1 MYDVIMYEFIKQC
14 NKETLAE
21 WTSYSI
27 LRSKR
32 YFNVQNRAYIPLHS
46 RIWCH
51 MSSLVFGIKVNDT
64 SWINNLLCIYGKLKS
79 IFLRKDFYWCYMHHE
94 HQFAEKWFF
103 IRTKF
108 LSSSYKKSWVHSHCI
123 MQLPVLEKLL

>member
-94 HQFAEKWFF
+94 HQFAEKW
-103 IRTKF
+103 RLSA
-108 LSSSYKKSWVHSHCI
+108 LSSYLLHIRKAGYI
-123 MQLPVLEKLL
+123 LIVLCNFLF